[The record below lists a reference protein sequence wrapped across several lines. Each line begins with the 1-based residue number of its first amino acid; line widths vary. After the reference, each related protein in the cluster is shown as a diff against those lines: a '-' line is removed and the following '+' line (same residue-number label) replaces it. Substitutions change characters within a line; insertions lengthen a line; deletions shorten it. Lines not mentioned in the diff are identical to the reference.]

1 MAPVLKTI
9 LKEILPPEDIS
20 KLYSA
25 FDIIGS
31 IIILKI
37 PDSLNSKKQII
48 ADTILT
54 NVKSAKS
61 VFAQTSGVQGEYRIR
76 RLEHLA
82 GDNSVITE
90 YKEYG
95 CRFKVNVAKTYF
107 SPRLSTERM
116 RVSKMIKDNEIIT
129 NMFAGVGTY
138 SILIA
143 KNNKSCKVYSI
154 DSNPIANELAVI
166 NAKLNKVQGQVI
178 PIYGDAREVIIRQLK
193 GTSTRVLM
201 PLPEKA
207 KEFVDFAVMALKQNG
222 GMVHYFAHVKAPSK
236 KLALDNAALDVEYAF
251 VNHDYKI
258 VSARVVREVGP
269 HLYQTVS
276 DIIVCKKC
284 S

>member
-20 KLYSA
+20 KLCSA

-61 VFAQTSGVQGEYRIR
+61 VFAQTSAVQGDYRIR

-95 CRFKVNVAKTYF
+95 CRFKVDVAKTYF

-178 PIYGDAREVIIRQLK
+178 PICGDAREVIIRQLK

-207 KEFVDFAVMALKQNG
+207 KEFVDFAVMALKETK
-222 GMVHYFAHVKAPSK
+222 GMIHYFAHIRANSK
-236 KLALDNAALDVEYAF
+236 KLALDNAALDIKYAF
-251 VNHDYKI
+251 INHDYRI
-258 VSARVVREVGP
+258 ASTRVVREVGP
-269 HLYQTVS
+269 RMYQTVS
-276 DIIVCKKC
+276 DIIVTNKR

>member
-1 MAPVLKTI
+1 MAPILKTI

-31 IIILKI
+31 IIIIKI

-48 ADTILT
+48 ADTILM
-54 NVKSAKS
+54 NIKSAKS
-61 VFAQTSGVQGEYRIR
+61 VFAQTSAVQGDYRIR

-90 YKEYG
+90 YKEHG
-95 CRFKVNVAKTYF
+95 CRFKVDVTKTYF

-116 RVSKMIKDNEIIT
+116 RISKMITDNEIIT

-154 DSNPIANELAVI
+154 DSNPVANELALI
-166 NAKLNKVQGQVI
+166 NAKLNKVQGQVV
-178 PIYGDAREVIIRQLK
+178 PICGDAREVIIRQLK

-207 KEFVDFAVMALKQNG
+207 KEFVDFAVVALKESG
-222 GMVHYFAHVKAPSK
+222 GIVHYFAHVKASSK
-236 KLALDNAALDVEYAF
+236 KLALVNAALDVKYAF
-251 VNHDYKI
+251 INHDYKI
-258 VSARVVREVGP
+258 VSTRVVREVGP
-269 HLYQTVS
+269 RLYQTVS
-276 DIIVCKKC
+276 DIIVSKKC

>member
-31 IIILKI
+31 IIIIKI
-37 PDSLNSKKQII
+37 PDSLNLKKQII
-48 ADTILT
+48 ADTILM

-61 VFAQTSGVQGEYRIR
+61 VFAQTSAVQGDYRIR

-90 YKEYG
+90 YKEHR
-95 CRFKVNVAKTYF
+95 CRFKVDVTKTYF

-116 RVSKMIKDNEIIT
+116 RVSKMITDNEIIT

-154 DSNPIANELAVI
+154 DSNPIANELALI

-178 PIYGDAREVIIRQLK
+178 PICGDAREVIIRQLK

-236 KLALDNAALDVEYAF
+236 KLAFDNAALDVKYAF

-258 VSARVVREVGP
+258 VSTRVVREVGP
-269 HLYQTVS
+269 RLYQTVS
-276 DIIVCKKC
+276 DILVSKKC

>member
-9 LKEILPPEDIS
+9 LKEILQPEEIS

-31 IIILKI
+31 IIIIKI

-48 ADTILT
+48 ADTILM
-54 NVKSAKS
+54 NFKSAKS
-61 VFAQTSGVQGEYRIR
+61 VFAQTSAVQGDYRIR

-90 YKEYG
+90 YKEHG
-95 CRFKVNVAKTYF
+95 CRFKVDVTKTYF

-116 RVSKMIKDNEIIT
+116 RISNMITDNETIT

-154 DSNPIANELAVI
+154 DSNPVANELALI
-166 NAKLNKVQGQVI
+166 NAKLNKVQGQVV
-178 PIYGDAREVIIRQLK
+178 PICGDAREVIIRQLK

-207 KEFVDFAVMALKQNG
+207 KEFVDFAVLALKESG
-222 GMVHYFAHVKAPSK
+222 GMVHYFAHVKASSK
-236 KLALDNAALDVEYAF
+236 KLALVNAALDVKYAF
-251 VNHDYKI
+251 INHDYKI
-258 VSARVVREVGP
+258 VSTRVVREVGP
-269 HLYQTVS
+269 RLYQTVS
-276 DIIVCKKC
+276 DIIVSKKC

>member
-31 IIILKI
+31 IIIIKI

-48 ADTILT
+48 ADTILM
-54 NVKSAKS
+54 NIKSAKS
-61 VFAQTSGVQGEYRIR
+61 VFAQTSAVQGDYRIR

-90 YKEYG
+90 YKEHG
-95 CRFKVNVAKTYF
+95 CRFKVDVTKTYF

-116 RVSKMIKDNEIIT
+116 RVSKMITDNEIIT

-154 DSNPIANELAVI
+154 DSNPVANELALI
-166 NAKLNKVQGQVI
+166 NAKLNKVQGQII
-178 PIYGDAREVIIRQLK
+178 PICGDAREVIIRQLK

-207 KEFVDFAVMALKQNG
+207 KEFVDFAVMALKENG
-222 GMVHYFAHVKAPSK
+222 GTVHYFAHVKAPSK
-236 KLALDNAALDVEYAF
+236 KLALDNAALDVKHAF
-251 VNHDYKI
+251 INHDYKI
-258 VSARVVREVGP
+258 VSTRVVREVGP
-269 HLYQTVS
+269 RLYQTVS
-276 DIIVCKKC
+276 DIIVSKKC

>member
-31 IIILKI
+31 IIIIKI

-48 ADTILT
+48 ADTILM
-54 NVKSAKS
+54 NIKSAKS
-61 VFAQTSGVQGEYRIR
+61 VFAQTSAVQGDYRIR

-90 YKEYG
+90 YKEHG
-95 CRFKVNVAKTYF
+95 CRFKVDVTKTYF
-107 SPRLSTERM
+107 SPRLSTERI
-116 RVSKMIKDNEIIT
+116 RVSKMITDNEIIT

-154 DSNPIANELAVI
+154 DSNPVANELALI
-166 NAKLNKVQGQVI
+166 NAKLNKVQGQII
-178 PIYGDAREVIIRQLK
+178 PICGDAREVIIRQLK

-207 KEFVDFAVMALKQNG
+207 KEFVDFAVMALKENG
-222 GMVHYFAHVKAPSK
+222 GTVHYFAHVKAPSK
-236 KLALDNAALDVEYAF
+236 KLALDNAALDVKHAF
-251 VNHDYKI
+251 INHDYKI
-258 VSARVVREVGP
+258 VSTRVVREVGP
-269 HLYQTVS
+269 RLYQTVS
-276 DIIVCKKC
+276 DIIVSKKC

>member
-9 LKEILPPEDIS
+9 LKEILQPEEIS

-31 IIILKI
+31 IIIIKI

-48 ADTILT
+48 ADTILM
-54 NVKSAKS
+54 NIKSAKS
-61 VFAQTSGVQGEYRIR
+61 VFAQISAVQGDYRIR

-90 YKEYG
+90 YKEHG
-95 CRFKVNVAKTYF
+95 CRFKVDVTKTYF

-116 RVSKMIKDNEIIT
+116 RVSKMITDNEIIT

-154 DSNPIANELAVI
+154 DSNPVANELALI
-166 NAKLNKVQGQVI
+166 NAKLNKVQGQVV
-178 PIYGDAREVIIRQLK
+178 PICGDAREVIIRQLK

-207 KEFVDFAVMALKQNG
+207 KEFVDFAVVALKESG
-222 GMVHYFAHVKAPSK
+222 GIVHYFAHVKASSK
-236 KLALDNAALDVEYAF
+236 KLALVNAALDVKYAF
-251 VNHDYKI
+251 INHDYKI
-258 VSARVVREVGP
+258 VSTRVVREVGP
-269 HLYQTVS
+269 RLYQTVS
-276 DIIVCKKC
+276 DIIVSKKC

>member
-1 MAPVLKTI
+1 MARVLKTI
-9 LKEILPPEDIS
+9 LKEILQPEEIS

-31 IIILKI
+31 IIIIKI

-48 ADTILT
+48 ADTILM
-54 NVKSAKS
+54 NFKSAKS
-61 VFAQTSGVQGEYRIR
+61 VFAQTSAVQGDYRIR

-90 YKEYG
+90 YKEHG
-95 CRFKVNVAKTYF
+95 CRFKVDVTKTYF

-116 RVSKMIKDNEIIT
+116 RISNMITDNETIT

-154 DSNPIANELAVI
+154 DSNPVANELALI
-166 NAKLNKVQGQVI
+166 NAKLNKVQGQVV
-178 PIYGDAREVIIRQLK
+178 PICGDAREVIIRQLK

-207 KEFVDFAVMALKQNG
+207 KEFVDFAVLALKESG
-222 GMVHYFAHVKAPSK
+222 GMVHYFAHVKASSK
-236 KLALDNAALDVEYAF
+236 KLALVNAALDVKYAF
-251 VNHDYKI
+251 INHDYKI
-258 VSARVVREVGP
+258 VSTMVVREVGP
-269 HLYQTVS
+269 RLYQTVS
-276 DIIVCKKC
+276 DIIVSKKC

>member
-9 LKEILPPEDIS
+9 LKEILQPEEIS

-31 IIILKI
+31 IIIIKI

-48 ADTILT
+48 ADTILM
-54 NVKSAKS
+54 NIKSAKS
-61 VFAQTSGVQGEYRIR
+61 VFAQTSAVQGDYRIR

-90 YKEYG
+90 YKEHG
-95 CRFKVNVAKTYF
+95 CRFKVDVTKTYF

-116 RVSKMIKDNEIIT
+116 RVSKMITDNEIIT

-154 DSNPIANELAVI
+154 DSNPVANELALI
-166 NAKLNKVQGQVI
+166 NAKLNKVQGQVV
-178 PIYGDAREVIIRQLK
+178 PICGDAREVIIRQLK

-207 KEFVDFAVMALKQNG
+207 KEFVDFAVVALKESG
-222 GMVHYFAHVKAPSK
+222 GMVHYFAHVKASSK
-236 KLALDNAALDVEYAF
+236 KLALVNAALDVKYAF
-251 VNHDYKI
+251 INHDYKI
-258 VSARVVREVGP
+258 VSTRVVREVGP
-269 HLYQTVS
+269 RLYQTVS
-276 DIIVCKKC
+276 DIIVSKKC

>member
-1 MAPVLKTI
+1 MAPILKTI

-31 IIILKI
+31 IIIIKI

-48 ADTILT
+48 ADTILM
-54 NVKSAKS
+54 NIKSAKS
-61 VFAQTSGVQGEYRIR
+61 VFAQTSAVHGDYRIR

-90 YKEYG
+90 YKEHG
-95 CRFKVNVAKTYF
+95 CRFKVDVTKTYF

-116 RVSKMIKDNEIIT
+116 RVSKMITDNEIIT

-154 DSNPIANELAVI
+154 DSNPVANELALI
-166 NAKLNKVQGQVI
+166 NAKLNKVQGQII
-178 PIYGDAREVIIRQLK
+178 PVCGDAREVIIRQLK

-201 PLPEKA
+201 PVPEKA
-207 KEFVDFAVMALKQNG
+207 KEFVDFAVMALKENG
-222 GMVHYFAHVKAPSK
+222 GTVHYFAHVKAPSK
-236 KLALDNAALDVEYAF
+236 KLALDNAALDVKHVF
-251 VNHDYKI
+251 INHDYKI
-258 VSARVVREVGP
+258 VSTRVVREVGP
-269 HLYQTVS
+269 RLYQTVS
-276 DIIVCKKC
+276 DVIVSKKC

>member
-9 LKEILPPEDIS
+9 LKEILQPEEIS

-31 IIILKI
+31 IIIIKI

-48 ADTILT
+48 ADTILM
-54 NVKSAKS
+54 NFKSAKS
-61 VFAQTSGVQGEYRIR
+61 VFAQTSAVQGDYRIR

-90 YKEYG
+90 YKEHG
-95 CRFKVNVAKTYF
+95 CRFKVDVTKTYF

-116 RVSKMIKDNEIIT
+116 RISNMITDNEIIT

-154 DSNPIANELAVI
+154 DSNPVANELALI
-166 NAKLNKVQGQVI
+166 NAKLNKVQGQVV
-178 PIYGDAREVIIRQLK
+178 PICGDAREVIIRQLK

-207 KEFVDFAVMALKQNG
+207 KEFVDFAVLALKESG
-222 GMVHYFAHVKAPSK
+222 GMVHYFAHVKASSK
-236 KLALDNAALDVEYAF
+236 KLALVNAALDVKYAF
-251 VNHDYKI
+251 INHDYKI
-258 VSARVVREVGP
+258 VSTRVVREVGP
-269 HLYQTVS
+269 RLYQTVS
-276 DIIVCKKC
+276 DIIVSKKC

>member
-31 IIILKI
+31 IIIIKI

-48 ADTILT
+48 ADTILM
-54 NVKSAKS
+54 NIKSAKS
-61 VFAQTSGVQGEYRIR
+61 IFAQTSAVQGDYRIR
-76 RLEHLA
+76 ALEHLA

-90 YKEYG
+90 YKEHG
-95 CRFKVNVAKTYF
+95 CRFKVDVTKTYF

-116 RVSKMIKDNEIIT
+116 RVSKMITDNEIIT

-154 DSNPIANELAVI
+154 DSNPVANELALI

-178 PIYGDAREVIIRQLK
+178 PICGDAREVIIQQLK

-222 GMVHYFAHVKAPSK
+222 MIHYFAHVKANSK
-236 KLALDNAALDVEYAF
+236 KLALNNAILDAEY
-251 VNHDYKI
+251 
-258 VSARVVREVGP
+258 
-269 HLYQTVS
+269 
-276 DIIVCKKC
+276 
-284 S
+284 

>member
-9 LKEILPPEDIS
+9 LKEILQPEEIS

-31 IIILKI
+31 IIIIKI

-48 ADTILT
+48 ADTILM
-54 NVKSAKS
+54 NIKSAKS
-61 VFAQTSGVQGEYRIR
+61 VFAQTSGVHGDYRIR
-76 RLEHLA
+76 KLEHLA

-90 YKEYG
+90 YKEHG
-95 CRFKVNVAKTYF
+95 CRFKVDVTKTYF

-116 RVSKMIKDNEIIT
+116 RVSKMITDNEIIT

-154 DSNPIANELAVI
+154 DSNPVANELALI
-166 NAKLNKVQGQVI
+166 NAKLNKVQGQVV
-178 PIYGDAREVIIRQLK
+178 PICGDAREVIMRQLK

-207 KEFVDFAVMALKQNG
+207 KEFVDFAVVALKESG
-222 GMVHYFAHVKAPSK
+222 GMVHYFAHVKASSK
-236 KLALDNAALDVEYAF
+236 KLALVNAALDVKYAF
-251 VNHDYKI
+251 INHDYNI
-258 VSARVVREVGP
+258 VSTRVVREVGP
-269 HLYQTVS
+269 RSYQTVA
-276 DIIVCKKC
+276 DIIVSKRC

>member
-1 MAPVLKTI
+1 MAPILKTI

-31 IIILKI
+31 IIIIKI
-37 PDSLNSKKQII
+37 PDSLTSKKQII
-48 ADTILT
+48 ADTILM
-54 NVKSAKS
+54 NIKSAKS
-61 VFAQTSGVQGEYRIR
+61 VFAQTSAVRGDYRIR
-76 RLEHLA
+76 NLEYLA

-90 YKEYG
+90 YKENG
-95 CRFKVNVAKTYF
+95 CRFKVDVAKTYF

-116 RVSKMIKDNEIIT
+116 RICKMISDNEIIT

-143 KNNKSCKVYSI
+143 KNNKTCKVYSI
-154 DSNPIANELAVI
+154 DSNPIASELAFV
-166 NAKLNKVQGQVI
+166 NAELNKVRERVI
-178 PIYGDAREVIIRQLK
+178 PICGDAREIILKQLR

-207 KEFVDFAVMALKQNG
+207 KEFVDFAVMALKEKK
-222 GMVHYFAHVKAPSK
+222 GMIHYFAHIRATSK
-236 KLALDNAALDVEYAF
+236 KLALDNAALDVKHAF
-251 VNHDYKI
+251 INYDYRI
-258 VSARVVREVGP
+258 VSTRVVREVGP
-269 HLYQTVS
+269 RMYQTVS
-276 DIIVCKKC
+276 DIMVTNKR